1 MARLVAVL
9 DANVLYPARL
19 RDLLLRLAIAGMFQ
33 PRWTAPILAECF
45 DSLLAD
51 RPDLTAEQLDRTRHL
66 MAVAVPDALVEGYE
80 DLIGQLELPDS
91 DDRHVL
97 AAAIAAGAD
106 LLVTWN
112 LADFP
117 PAATRGLRLSVVT
130 PDDLVLRLVQADV
143 EVVVAVVDAQAA
155 GLRRPPMTT
164 AELLH
169 GLESVGLT
177 ASVAALRA
185 RMEL

>member
-19 RDLLLRLAIAGMFQ
+19 RDLLLRLTIAGLFQ
-33 PRWTAPILAECF
+33 ARWTATILEECF
-45 DSLLAD
+45 GSLSAD

-80 DLIGQLELPDS
+80 GIIDQLELPDP

-117 PAATRGLRLSVVT
+117 EVLTRGHRLSVVT
-130 PDDLVLRLVQADV
+130 PDDLVVRLVQAA
-143 EVVVAVVDAQAA
+143 EAVVAVIDEQAS

-164 AELLH
+164 AELL
-169 GLESVGLT
+169 
-177 ASVAALRA
+177 
-185 RMEL
+185 

>member
-19 RDLLLRLAIAGMFQ
+19 RDLLLRLAIAGMFR
-33 PRWTAPILAECF
+33 PRCTPTILDECF
-45 DSLLAD
+45 DSISAD
-51 RPDLTAEQLDRTRHL
+51 RPDLTAKQLDRTRHL
-66 MAVAVPDALVEGYE
+66 MAVAIPDALVDGFE
-80 DLIGQLELPDS
+80 DLIDQLELPDPG
-91 DDRHVL
+91 DRHVL

-117 PAATRGLRLSVVT
+117 PVATGGLRLSVVT
-130 PDDLVLRLVQADV
+130 PDDLVVRFVQADL
-143 EVVVAVVDAQAA
+143 EAVVAVVDEQAS
-155 GLRRPPMTT
+155 GLRHPPMTT

-169 GLESVGLT
+169 GLEAVGLK

-185 RMEL
+185 RMKL